1 MKTHRDD
8 SQKEREEETEEETA
22 PTFLDTE
29 VVIHKTSGS
38 DEFAQ
43 EHNEKNPH
51 YFLETVNTARLQH
64 NKKDIKK

>member
-1 MKTHRDD
+1 MTIKRR
-8 SQKEREEETEEETA
+8 KKEEETA
-22 PTFLDTE
+22 PTFLVTE

-64 NKKDIKK
+64 IKKI